1 MYKVTYAMVPHLS
14 LPAERHPRSAGQ
26 MWEDDVVVRSLV
38 LSIRGLPLSTS
49 ALRGGGSKIGQFCGL
64 TVLEMQSKGE
74 GGSKIPKIVRT
85 RTYLME
91 APKFRTRSGSRKQMR
106 NKSYNHL
113 TEPGSG
119 FWRHSLTLAISLNR
133 TNVR

>member
-49 ALRGGGSKIGQFCGL
+49 ALRGGGVKNRPIL
-64 TVLEMQSKGE
+64 
-74 GGSKIPKIVRT
+74 
-85 RTYLME
+85 
-91 APKFRTRSGSRKQMR
+91 
-106 NKSYNHL
+106 
-113 TEPGSG
+113 
-119 FWRHSLTLAISLNR
+119 R
-133 TNVR
+133 TNSTDRLREMRTKGGRGVKNPEIYANVLNGSSLILQ

>member
-49 ALRGGGSKIGQFCGL
+49 ALRGGFKNRPILRTNSTGNAI
-64 TVLEMQSKGE
+64 E
-74 GGSKIPKIVRT
+74 GGGGV
-85 RTYLME
+85 
-91 APKFRTRSGSRKQMR
+91 
-106 NKSYNHL
+106 
-113 TEPGSG
+113 
-119 FWRHSLTLAISLNR
+119 
-133 TNVR
+133 